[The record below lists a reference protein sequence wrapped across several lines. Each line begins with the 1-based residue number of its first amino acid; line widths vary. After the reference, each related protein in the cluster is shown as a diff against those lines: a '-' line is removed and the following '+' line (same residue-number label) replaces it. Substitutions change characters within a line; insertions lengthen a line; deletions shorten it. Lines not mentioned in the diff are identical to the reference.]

1 MSKTAIKWTISFMQK
16 RRLSL
21 IFNDNQSDFQEIES
35 GISQG
40 SFISLILFLVYIR
53 FLAPK
58 IRAMYNCNIASFIND
73 VAIYVENKT
82 IA

>member
-1 MSKTAIKWTISFMQK
+1 MQK

-21 IFNDNQSDFQEIES
+21 IFDDNQSDFQEIES
-35 GISQG
+35 EIPQE

-53 FLAPK
+53 FLAFK
-58 IRAMYNCNIASFIND
+58 IRAIYNCNIASFIND

-82 IA
+82 VT

>member
-1 MSKTAIKWTISFMQK
+1 MHALNELINKIKK

-21 IFNDNQSDFQEIES
+21 IFDDNQSDFQEIES
-35 GISQG
+35 EISQG

-53 FLAPK
+53 FLASK
-58 IRAMYNCNIASFIND
+58 IRAIYNCNIASFIND

-82 IA
+82 VA